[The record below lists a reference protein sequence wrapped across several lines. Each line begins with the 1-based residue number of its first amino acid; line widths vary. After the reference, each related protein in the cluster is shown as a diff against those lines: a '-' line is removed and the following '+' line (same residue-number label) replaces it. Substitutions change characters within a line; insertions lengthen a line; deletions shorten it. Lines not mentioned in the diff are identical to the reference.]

1 MGSPGQPRG
10 TSSQSGMHPGPDSG
24 SARDC
29 GTGMMAKD
37 NGTTA
42 GDGPLLRLERITKR
56 FGDFTALDAVSLDVE
71 RGEFVVFLGPSGCG
85 KTTLLRI
92 IAGLEPQTGGLI
104 HQDGHEISALPPGRR
119 DYGIVFQSYALFPN
133 LTVFDNVAYGLKSER
148 RGKRH
153 VAEKVAEL
161 LDMVGLPGEAGKY
174 PGQLSG
180 GQQQRIAVA
189 RAIAVAPG
197 LLLLDEPLS
206 ALDARVR
213 VHLRHELKRL
223 QRRLDLTTV
232 MVTHDQAEA
241 LTLADRIVVMNHGVI
256 EQIGSPPEIYRRP
269 TTPFV
274 ADFVGTMNFLPG
286 VVAGPNGIRLGDLDI
301 ACAVAGLV
309 EGEAVT
315 AAVRSEDVLLSGAD
329 READNRLRVV
339 VVDVDFIGSYY
350 RCVLSAAAFG
360 EVRLT
365 ADFPVNFMRGVRV
378 EPGAEV
384 SVTIP
389 EDAVHVFS
397 RA

>member
-1 MGSPGQPRG
+1 MGSA
-10 TSSQSGMHPGPDSG
+10 PDSG
-24 SARDC
+24 LARDR
-29 GTGMMAKD
+29 GTGVMGQD
-37 NGTTA
+37 QGTTA
-42 GDGPLLRLERITKR
+42 GGGPLLRLERITKR
-56 FGDFTALDAVSLDVE
+56 FGDFTALDSVSLDVE

-104 HQDGHEISALPPGRR
+104 HQDGQEISALPPGRR

-148 RGKRH
+148 RGKHH

-161 LDMVGLPGEAGKY
+161 LDMVGLPGEADKY
-174 PGQLSG
+174 PSQLSG

-274 ADFVGTMNFLPG
+274 ADFVGTMNFFPG
-286 VVAGPNGIRLGDLDI
+286 VVAGPKGILLGDLDI

-315 AAVRSEDVLLSGAD
+315 VAVRSEDVLLSSARSG
-329 READNRLRVV
+329 ADNRLTVV
-339 VVDVDFIGSYY
+339 VEDVDFIGSYY

-360 EVRLT
+360 ELKLT
-365 ADFPVNFMRGVRV
+365 ADFPVNFMHGVRV

-389 EDAVHVFS
+389 EDALHVFS

>member
-1 MGSPGQPRG
+1 MDSAPAGGLARDRG
-10 TSSQSGMHPGPDSG
+10 TGV
-24 SARDC
+24 
-29 GTGMMAKD
+29 MAQDK
-37 NGTTA
+37 GTTA

-104 HQDGHEISALPPGRR
+104 HQDGQEISALPPGRR

-148 RGKRH
+148 RGKHH

-161 LDMVGLPGEAGKY
+161 LDMVGLPGEADKY
-174 PGQLSG
+174 PSQLSG
-180 GQQQRIAVA
+180 GQ
-189 RAIAVAPG
+189 
-197 LLLLDEPLS
+197 LS

-274 ADFVGTMNFLPG
+274 ADFVGTMNFFPG
-286 VVAGPNGIRLGDLDI
+286 VVAGPNGIRLGGLDI

-315 AAVRSEDVLLSGAD
+315 VAVRSEDVLLSGAGSGAGSD
-329 READNRLRVV
+329 TRSRTDNRLTVV
-339 VVDVDFIGSYY
+339 VEDVDFIGSYY

-360 EVRLT
+360 ELRLT
-365 ADFPVNFMRGVRV
+365 ADFPVNFMHGVRV
-378 EPGAEV
+378 EPGVEV

-389 EDAVHVFS
+389 EDALHVFS

>member
-1 MGSPGQPRG
+1 MMGQ
-10 TSSQSGMHPGPDSG
+10 D
-24 SARDC
+24 
-29 GTGMMAKD
+29 K
-37 NGTTA
+37 GTTA
-42 GDGPLLRLERITKR
+42 GGGPLLRLERITKC
-56 FGDFTALDAVSLDVE
+56 FGDFTALDSVSLDVE

-148 RGKRH
+148 RGKHH

-161 LDMVGLPGEAGKY
+161 LDMVGLPGEANKY
-174 PGQLSG
+174 PSQLSG

-223 QRRLDLTTV
+223 QRRLNLTTV

-274 ADFVGTMNFLPG
+274 ADFVGTMNFFPG
-286 VVAGPNGIRLGDLDI
+286 VVAGPNGIRLGDIDI

-315 AAVRSEDVLLSGAD
+315 AAVRSEDVLLSGAGSGAGS
-329 READNRLRVV
+329 RAGSGAGSGADNRLTVV
-339 VVDVDFIGSYY
+339 VEDVDFIGSYY

-360 EVRLT
+360 ELRLT

-389 EDAVHVFS
+389 EDALHVFS